1 MNVRHTIRRLAR
13 PIARPDPAHRS
24 TTRPSM
30 VPRAVPAMTRVL
42 PALALAVSAAA
53 APLAAQ
59 FAEGPPPPMALDEI
73 DLPAGFQIEVY
84 AEGLP
89 AARQMALGDDGTLFV
104 GSFGLLAGQPEIG
117 NIYAVRDTDGD
128 GTADETLTILEGLT
142 WPNGVAFRDGALYV
156 GERHRILRYDDI
168 ESRLDDPPEPAVVRD
183 GFPEDQS
190 HQWRYLEFGPDGKL
204 YTPVGAPCNVCE
216 RDDPYASITRM
227 NPDGSEFEIFARGVR
242 NSVGLAFHPETGD
255 LWFTENGRD
264 MLGDDLPADEL
275 NRADRRGLHFGYPYC
290 HQGNVPDPDLG
301 FPGICADFRPP
312 EVKLGPHVA
321 ALGLDF
327 YTGTAFPEIYRGQ
340 LFVAEHGSWNRS
352 APLGYRIALV
362 YMHDGVAS
370 GQEVFADGWLGA
382 DGEEWGRPVDVLQHP
397 DGSLL
402 VSDDRQGAIYRIS
415 YEGM

>member
-30 VPRAVPAMTRVL
+30 VPRAVPAMARVL
-42 PALALAVSAAA
+42 SALALAVSAAA

>member
-1 MNVRHTIRRLAR
+1 MNFGRLASVFTILSFLATLLA
-13 PIARPDPAHRS
+13 PGTPAS
-24 TTRPSM
+24 
-30 VPRAVPAMTRVL
+30 
-42 PALALAVSAAA
+42 
-53 APLAAQ
+53 AQ
-59 FAEGPPPPMALDEI
+59 FAQGPPPPMALDEI

-117 NIYAVRDTDGD
+117 NVYAVRDTDGD
-128 GTADETLTILEGLT
+128 GTGNETLTILEGLT

-168 ESRLDDPPEPAVVRD
+168 EGRLENPPEPEVVRD
-183 GFPEDQS
+183 GLPEDQS
-190 HQWRYLEFGPDGKL
+190 HQWRYLEFGPDGDL

-216 RDDPYASITRM
+216 RDDPYATITRM

-255 LWFTENGRD
+255 LWFTDNGRD

-275 NRADRRGLHFGYPYC
+275 NRAARRGLHFGYPYC
-290 HQGNVPDPDLG
+290 HQGDVPDPDLG
-301 FPGICADFRPP
+301 YPGICSDFRPP

-321 ALGLDF
+321 ALGLAF
-327 YTGTAFPEIYRGQ
+327 YTGTGFPDIYRGQ

-352 APLGYRIALV
+352 APLGYRIAVV
-362 YMHDGVAS
+362 YMHDGQAS
-370 GQEVFADGWLGA
+370 GQEIFADGWLGP

-402 VSDDRQGAIYRIS
+402 VSDDRQGAIYRIT